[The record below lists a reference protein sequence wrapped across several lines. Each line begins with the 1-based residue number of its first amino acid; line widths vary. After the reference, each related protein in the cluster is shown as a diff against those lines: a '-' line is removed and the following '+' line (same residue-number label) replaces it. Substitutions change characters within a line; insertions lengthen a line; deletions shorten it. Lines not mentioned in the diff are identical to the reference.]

1 MSSPESTEHSFT
13 KTDLLLVL
21 TVFTWGFNFSVVK
34 FALAEV
40 PPLAFNAIRFFAAA
54 VTLLVIARLVGLR
67 WQFERR
73 HLPFLVGLG
82 LIGNAIYQVLF
93 IYGAAATRAD
103 NAALILGTVP
113 VWVALVG
120 AITGMERVGPG
131 GWAGILVSFSGIVLI
146 VVGGDRE
153 AHFEFGGAT
162 LAGDGLV
169 LLATFCWSAYTLLV
183 RLAVRHYRPMSVT
196 VFITLVGALPLI
208 LIGIPE
214 LVTLDFASVSIGAWA
229 AVAFSGIFSIAIS
242 YFVWNH
248 GIARLGSARTSLYSN
263 LVPIV
268 GLLTAWWWLG
278 ETLTPLQ
285 GWGALAALAGVA
297 LARRHTRPRRQPIE
311 G

>member
-1 MSSPESTEHSFT
+1 MSSPESSEHSLT
-13 KTDLLLVL
+13 RTDGLLIL
-21 TVFTWGFNFSVVK
+21 TVITWGFNFSVVK
-34 FALAEV
+34 FALAEL
-40 PPLAFNAIRFFAAA
+40 PPLAFNSIRFFAAA
-54 VTLLVIARLVGLR
+54 VTLLVIARFAGLR
-67 WQFERR
+67 WHFERR

-82 LIGNAIYQVLF
+82 LVGNAIYQILF
-93 IYGAAATRAD
+93 IYGAAATTAD

-120 AITGMERVGPG
+120 AFAGMERVGPG
-131 GWAGILVSFSGIVLI
+131 GWAGILMSFLGIVMI

-183 RLAVRHYRPMSVT
+183 RLAMRHYRPMAVT
-196 VFITLVGALPLI
+196 VFTTMVGAVPLI

-214 LVTLDFASVSIGAWA
+214 VTTLDFAAVSVGAWA
-229 AVAFSGIFSIAIS
+229 AVTFSGVFSIAIC

-248 GIARLGSARTSLYSN
+248 GIARIGSARTSLYSN

-268 GLLTAWWWLG
+268 GLLTAWLWLG

-297 LARRHTRPRRQPIE
+297 LARRHTRPRRQA
-311 G
+311 GKS